1 MENSKVLGV
10 MEGVY
15 SIVWER
21 GELGECEEGSS

>member
-1 MENSKVLGV
+1 MENNKVLGV

-21 GELGECEEGSS
+21 GELGECKEDSS